1 MSEETLIK
9 FKKFSARSKAHFAG
23 LFDRIRDN
31 RKFLSDRQWDK
42 TDDKFISKARN
53 RITVNVISN
62 QCNSVA
68 NSYSAYPFTWY
79 VGDQEIDQKIDE
91 FFENDSNAAA
101 STEALLDTASFG
113 LGVIALGSDTDES
126 GNNIPVIYSVD
137 DLERVLLDPDSTEL
151 DGSDAMEG
159 ALIDYRSRE
168 WIRVR
173 MGEEY
178 VPGKD
183 EKMVVGEASCA
194 DLVPIVTYYVLDT
207 DGCHVHTFVN
217 EKEVTATDVD
227 ENGVE
232 SVSEEVIP
240 IHRIPIFPVWGERIW
255 VDDKKSYT
263 GLVSKVKDVQRIV
276 NYSFTQLAERL
287 CLSPKPQWQ
296 TTAEAVKG
304 LDKYYKEAGTGI
316 NTIVPYNR
324 LANDKK
330 TVLEPP
336 KRLDNSVQFADV
348 QGIVTGTLG
357 MLPSITGVD
366 SKGLADVETDVT
378 ATAVE
383 YTSKVFQN
391 NIRHFIAHLRTTF
404 KSMGDTV
411 VSLMG
416 YNGVKVK
423 VTQGPEHYM
432 ELQVARQ
439 ELTTL
444 MGVVEPTQKGAI
456 VNAILRTHPSN
467 EILAN
472 LYAELNSRPQ
482 PTAMEMQMQQV
493 IDQMKAAIDQK
504 DAEIV
509 QLTAQVETYQK
520 SSADMDKSLQA
531 EFLKARQAH
540 EFKMEEMAM
549 QAQLNQGA
557 DAVKVAAEADK
568 AQMELES
575 KAVALET
582 QKVKSAAEMAK
593 AMAPVPGSKS

>member
-1 MSEETLIK
+1 
-9 FKKFSARSKAHFAG
+9 
-23 LFDRIRDN
+23 
-31 RKFLSDRQWDK
+31 
-42 TDDKFISKARN
+42 
-53 RITVNVISN
+53 
-62 QCNSVA
+62 
-68 NSYSAYPFTWY
+68 
-79 VGDQEIDQKIDE
+79 
-91 FFENDSNAAA
+91 
-101 STEALLDTASFG
+101 
-113 LGVIALGSDTDES
+113 
-126 GNNIPVIYSVD
+126 
-137 DLERVLLDPDSTEL
+137 
-151 DGSDAMEG
+151 
-159 ALIDYRSRE
+159 
-168 WIRVR
+168 
-173 MGEEY
+173 
-178 VPGKD
+178 
-183 EKMVVGEASCA
+183 
-194 DLVPIVTYYVLDT
+194 
-207 DGCHVHTFVN
+207 
-217 EKEVTATDVD
+217 
-227 ENGVE
+227 
-232 SVSEEVIP
+232 
-240 IHRIPIFPVWGERIW
+240 
-255 VDDKKSYT
+255 
-263 GLVSKVKDVQRIV
+263 
-276 NYSFTQLAERL
+276 
-287 CLSPKPQWQ
+287 
-296 TTAEAVKG
+296 
-304 LDKYYKEAGTGI
+304 
-316 NTIVPYNR
+316 
-324 LANDKK
+324 
-330 TVLEPP
+330 
-336 KRLDNSVQFADV
+336 
-348 QGIVTGTLG
+348 
-357 MLPSITGVD
+357 
-366 SKGLADVETDVT
+366 
-378 ATAVE
+378 
-383 YTSKVFQN
+383 
-391 NIRHFIAHLRTTF
+391 
-404 KSMGDTV
+404 MGDTV

-568 AQMELES
+568 SQMELES